1 MNKRRGYAIPLSL
14 CVAGVTLFLGLSA
27 AQMSAGD
34 LGVSSHQ
41 YYQERARQMA
51 DYGLERCVVQDI
63 ASGTVLNLQSVSGAH
78 PGDSVRVTVFGPGQV
93 GSPVTVPTGCEY
105 WVAEGKAAQ
114 GSRTLASARV
124 GAMVRFGRP
133 VGSAGA
139 QIRYMAVH
147 AENDDPVTFKVIDR
161 VTNQEVEDEV
171 VCSTEATELPTS
183 GPPMPFLV
191 TPVTLRKVHDFKGK
205 VRIPKA
211 ANDSIVSYEI
221 APDKLVPITQDGGP
235 LNVPE
240 YSPPGGLAYFS
251 SVTVSDASDLPP
263 GRYGLL
269 KLMPSA
275 VAQLNGVYHIEKL
288 EVVEGDT
295 SPRMLVKADESAKV
309 FVNSIQQDQRP
320 LEIQNRQHTAGDFR
334 LTFRQEATPVPPV
347 SDPEPPVLL
356 KMIEGGEAA
365 VVAPGRTLRLISDD
379 HRRIQGAFSSEV
391 LRVHF
396 PAGNGPAPQF
406 VYDISGTTAR
416 RPKGP
421 SSIDGGPIDPI
432 GPGNNAT
439 PNPTDPPLEIGGGT
453 GGQTITGT
461 GDNGGDS
468 GSTGASNI
476 ESIKNPKLP
485 GAGAT
490 ALRPSGTE
498 PLILS
503 RQNL

>member
-1 MNKRRGYAIPLSL
+1 M
-14 CVAGVTLFLGLSA
+14 TLFLGLSA

-51 DYGLERCVVQDI
+51 DYGLERCVVQDVP
-63 ASGTVLNLQSVSGAH
+63 SGSLLNLQSVSGAH
-78 PGDSVRVTVFGPGQV
+78 PDDSVRVTVFGPGQV

-114 GSRTLASARV
+114 GFRTLASARV

-139 QIRYMAVH
+139 QIRYMAVE

-191 TPVTLRKVHDFKGK
+191 TPVTLRKVQDFKGM
-205 VRIPKA
+205 VRIPQA
-211 ANDSIVSYEI
+211 ANNAIVSYDI
-221 APDKLVPITQDGGP
+221 APEKLVPITQDGGP

-251 SVTVSDASDLPP
+251 TVTVSDTTDLPP
-263 GRYGLL
+263 GRYGML

-288 EVVEGDT
+288 EVLGGDS
-295 SPRMLVKADESAKV
+295 SPRLLVKALNSAKV

-320 LEIQNRQHTAGDFR
+320 LEIQNRQHIAGDFR
-334 LTFRQEATPVPPV
+334 LTFREEANPL
-347 SDPEPPVLL
+347 PPVLL

-365 VVAPGRTLRLISDD
+365 VVAPGRALGLISDD
-379 HRRIQGAFSSEV
+379 NRRVQGAFSSEV
-391 LRVHF
+391 LRVNF
-396 PAGNGPAPQF
+396 PTGSGPVPQF
-406 VYDISGTTAR
+406 IYDISGTTAR
-416 RPKGP
+416 RPRGP
-421 SSIDGGPIDPI
+421 SVVDGGPG
-432 GPGNNAT
+432 GPV
-439 PNPTDPPLEIGGGT
+439 GGGT
-453 GGQTITGT
+453 PIPPDGNPGDTGYVDPGAPPNPGDT
-461 GDNGGDS
+461 G
-468 GSTGASNI
+468 
-476 ESIKNPKLP
+476 KPKLP
-485 GAGAT
+485 GS

-498 PLILS
+498 PMILS